1 MVDDP
6 RRVLCLGG
14 MRASLRGRR
23 PIRFCPPPGML
34 SFVGTL
40 PDPFGRS
47 CQCDKKLNQG
57 PGGGI
62 LQLKTV
68 LSSDNTPV
76 MILTT
81 PRIYLVLLSI
91 LLLVSPITA
100 QTADK
105 VDDYVQGEM
114 LKQHIPEVALA
125 VIKDRKVIKLKGY
138 GFANVETGLPV
149 TSDTVFKV
157 GSISKPI
164 IAMGIMLLVENG
176 ELSLDDKVSKFL
188 HHTPDSWSE
197 ITVRHL
203 LSHTSGIVREA
214 PGYDPAKIQ
223 PDADV
228 IKTAYALPVN
238 SSPGEKYAYSNVGY
252 FALAEIIQKVS
263 GKPWSEFLTE
273 RIFKPLE
280 MTSTRTTTLEEIIP
294 HRADA
299 YSFGT
304 SKLTN
309 AETYLA
315 VRPSGAFLS
324 TISDL
329 IKLEAALGG
338 TSFLKPESRTAMW
351 TQFKLNDGT
360 NSVYGL
366 GWRVEEISGRK
377 RIGHGGSLNGF
388 KSFYARFVD
397 DGLTI
402 IVLTNLEQVD
412 FYQFSEGIA
421 AQYISALA
429 K

>member
-1 MVDDP
+1 
-6 RRVLCLGG
+6 VLE
-14 MRASLRGRR
+14 AA
-23 PIRFCPPPGML
+23 
-34 SFVGTL
+34 
-40 PDPFGRS
+40 
-47 CQCDKKLNQG
+47 
-57 PGGGI
+57 
-62 LQLKTV
+62 
-68 LSSDNTPV
+68 LSSNNAAV

-81 PRIYLVLLSI
+81 PRIYIVLLSV
-91 LLLVSPITA
+91 LLLVSPIPA

-114 LKQHIPEVALA
+114 QEQHIPGVALA
-125 VIKDRKVIKLKGY
+125 VIKDGKVIKRKGY
-138 GFANVETGLPV
+138 GLSNIETGLPV
-149 TSDTVFKV
+149 TSETVFKI

-164 IAMGIMLLVENG
+164 IAMGIMLLVETG
-176 ELSLDDKVSKFL
+176 ELSLEDKVSKFL
-188 HHTPDSWSE
+188 HQTPESWRE

-214 PGYDPAKIQ
+214 PGYDAARIQ
-223 PDADV
+223 SGADV

-238 SSPGEKYAYSNVGY
+238 SRPGEKYAYSNVGY
-252 FALAEIIQKVS
+252 FALAEIIRKVS
-263 GKPWSEFLTE
+263 GKPWSEFFTE

-294 HRADA
+294 NRADG
-299 YSFGT
+299 YSFDT
-304 SKLTN
+304 NKLTN
-309 AETYLA
+309 AEAYLA

-338 TSFLKPESRTAMW
+338 TGFLKAESRKAMW

-360 NSVYGL
+360 SSVYGL

-421 AQYISALA
+421 AQYIPALA
-429 K
+429 R

>member
-1 MVDDP
+1 
-6 RRVLCLGG
+6 
-14 MRASLRGRR
+14 
-23 PIRFCPPPGML
+23 ML
-34 SFVGTL
+34 
-40 PDPFGRS
+40 
-47 CQCDKKLNQG
+47 KAA
-57 PGGGI
+57 
-62 LQLKTV
+62 
-68 LSSDNTPV
+68 LSSNNAAV
-76 MILTT
+76 MTSTT
-81 PRIYLVLLSI
+81 PRIYTVLLSV
-91 LLLVSPITA
+91 LLLVSPIA
-100 QTADK
+100 ARTADK
-105 VDDYVQGEM
+105 IDDYVQSEM
-114 LKQHIPEVALA
+114 LKQHIPGVALA
-125 VIKDRKVIKLKGY
+125 VIKDGKVIKLRGY
-138 GFANVETGLPV
+138 GLANVETGLPV
-149 TSDTVFKV
+149 TSETVFKI

-164 IAMGIMLLVENG
+164 IAMGIMLLVETG
-176 ELSLDDKVSKFL
+176 EISLEDKVSKFL
-188 HHTPDSWSE
+188 HQTPDSWRE

-228 IKTAYALPVN
+228 IKSAYALPLDFR
-238 SSPGEKYAYSNVGY
+238 PGARYAYSNVGY
-252 FALAEIIQKVS
+252 FALAEIIRKVS
-263 GKPWSEFLTE
+263 GKPWGEFLME

-299 YSFGT
+299 YSFST
-304 SKLTN
+304 NKLTN

-324 TISDL
+324 TVSDL
-329 IKLEAALGG
+329 IKLEAALSG
-338 TSFLKPESRTAMW
+338 TSFLKPESRKAMW

-360 NSVYGL
+360 NSMYGL

-412 FYQFSEGIA
+412 FYQLSEGIA
-421 AQYISALA
+421 AQYIPVLA